1 MTEYIKI
8 TIWRKT
14 AGYYNNRKRIW
25 GRSKIG
31 FYYVPISK
39 KEKKMDNIER
49 RDREMA
55 YISDESVMEEQKVC
69 RRILQRLNTV
79 DRSDF
84 DEIGKI
90 VKELLGKSD
99 GAFINPP
106 FYCDYGSHIEV
117 GKNFFANYNCTIIDV
132 AKVKIG
138 DNCQMAPN
146 VAIYTAGHPLHPVSR
161 NSMYEYGISVTIG
174 DNVWIGGNTVI
185 MPGVHIGSNTV
196 IGAGS
201 VVTKDI
207 PDWVVAVG
215 NPCRVIKQITE
226 DDKKYYYKNREFDPE
241 AWEYI
246 AGLE

>member
-25 GRSKIG
+25 GRSKTG

>member
-1 MTEYIKI
+1 M
-8 TIWRKT
+8 
-14 AGYYNNRKRIW
+14 N
-25 GRSKIG
+25 
-31 FYYVPISK
+31 
-39 KEKKMDNIER
+39 NIER

-55 YISDESVMEEQKVC
+55 YISDDAVMEEQKVC

-90 VKELLGKSD
+90 VKELLGKSED
-99 GAFINPP
+99 AFINPP

-146 VAIYTAGHPLHPVSR
+146 VAIYTAGHPLHPVAR

-207 PDWVVAVG
+207 PDWSVAVG
-215 NPCRVIKQITE
+215 NPCRVIKKITE
-226 DDKKYYYKNREFDPE
+226 EDKKYYYKDREFDSE
-241 AWEYI
+241 AWVVI
-246 AGLE
+246 SKL

>member
-1 MTEYIKI
+1 MTS
-8 TIWRKT
+8 
-14 AGYYNNRKRIW
+14 KRDRVNLDW
-25 GRSKIG
+25 GRSKTR
-31 FYYVPISK
+31 FYYVPLP
-39 KEKKMDNIER
+39 EKGGEMDNIER

-226 DDKKYYYKNREFDPE
+226 EDKKYYYKDRKFDPE

-246 AGLE
+246 SRL